1 MTVRQRQFHDFEFIK
16 LRTVRI
22 ITNCQLTNWANR
34 CSSLQSLKF
43 SADHQELENRTDKE
57 AVTNILHR
65 KAQWIC
71 LRFPFCRPGFES
83 QANHLSFFKT
93 ICIHLHQL
101 LMRIITNWQRTEWC
115 GSLQTFNFSAHHQEL
130 ERRTDKEDPA
140 SKLRRNLL
148 RRNWNAAAS
157 RCRWRHV
164 VRRAAEAKPRPHK
177 DSKVQVNSGAGRKMW
192 KHWKAQNQSCLQIC
206 NHYTQTRSHSTM
218 VR

>member
-93 ICIHLHQL
+93 ICIHLHHLLIVLLVDECKKFHQPLCQTIFWSCLAKSEHNHQL
-101 LMRIITNWQRTEWC
+101 TAYWMVRFLTDFQIFSSSSRTWKANWQRR
-115 GSLQTFNFSAHHQEL
+115 SSFQTAKKSSTPEL
-130 ERRTDKEDPA
+130 ECCCFEMPM
-140 SKLRRNLL
+140 
-148 RRNWNAAAS
+148 AS
-157 RCRWRHV
+157 RC
-164 VRRAAEAKPRPHK
+164 
-177 DSKVQVNSGAGRKMW
+177 STCS
-192 KHWKAQNQSCLQIC
+192 
-206 NHYTQTRSHSTM
+206 RSETSPT
-218 VR
+218 

>member
-71 LRFPFCRPGFES
+71 LRFPFCPIRVPSKPSKFFLK
-83 QANHLSFFKT
+83 QFAFIFISF
-93 ICIHLHQL
+93 
-101 LMRIITNWQRTEWC
+101 
-115 GSLQTFNFSAHHQEL
+115 
-130 ERRTDKEDPA
+130 
-140 SKLRRNLL
+140 
-148 RRNWNAAAS
+148 
-157 RCRWRHV
+157 
-164 VRRAAEAKPRPHK
+164 
-177 DSKVQVNSGAGRKMW
+177 
-192 KHWKAQNQSCLQIC
+192 
-206 NHYTQTRSHSTM
+206 
-218 VR
+218 